1 MLSSCRDWVMPATDT
16 LVHTKYIVIL
26 PAILIFAAC
35 TELTDYD
42 NEQIQSAMQDSLLT
56 TTESW
61 DVQMTLMEQGI
72 RKVKIEGSHAVTY
85 SRPGNKKTRIDGPV
99 YVQLF
104 DSLGVME
111 TEAWS
116 RRAIYHE
123 ERSEFELFDSVR
135 VVTVQNNRLFSD
147 YLMWEK
153 KTGKINSPGFVL
165 VITRTDSI
173 AGRKFSG
180 TTDLSDYYIDE
191 PRGESIV
198 D

>member
-1 MLSSCRDWVMPATDT
+1 MPVIAT
-16 LVHTKYIVIL
+16 LVHTKYIAVFAVL
-26 PAILIFAAC
+26 SFAAC
-35 TELTDYD
+35 SELTEYD
-42 NEQIQSAMQDSLLT
+42 NERIQSAMQDSLLT

-61 DVQMTLMEQGI
+61 DVQMTLMEDGI
-72 RKVKIEGSHAVTY
+72 RKVQIEGKHAVTY

-104 DSLGVME
+104 DSAGVME

-116 RRAIYHE
+116 RSAIYHE

-153 KTGKINSPGFVL
+153 KTGKITSPGFVL
-165 VITRTDSI
+165 VITRLDSI

-180 TTDLSDYYIDE
+180 TTDLTDYYIDE

>member
-1 MLSSCRDWVMPATDT
+1 MPVIATS
-16 LVHTKYIVIL
+16 VQTKYIFIL
-26 PAILIFAAC
+26 PFLLILGAC
-35 TELTDYD
+35 SELTDYD
-42 NEQIQSAMQDSLLT
+42 NEQIQSALQDSLLT

-61 DVQMTLMEQGI
+61 DVQMTLMEQGV
-72 RKVKIEGSHAVTY
+72 RKVQIEGSHAVTY
-85 SRPGNKKTRIDGPV
+85 SRPGNKKTLINGPV

-104 DSLGVME
+104 DTAGVME

-135 VVTVQNNRLFSD
+135 VVTVQNNRLFSE

-153 KTGKINSPGFVL
+153 KTGQITSPGFVL
-165 VITRTDSI
+165 VITLTDSI
-173 AGRKFSG
+173 AGRKFTG
-180 TTDLSDYYIDE
+180 TTDLVDYIIEE

>member
-1 MLSSCRDWVMPATDT
+1 MPVTAT
-16 LVHTKYIVIL
+16 LVHTKYIIIL
-26 PAILIFAAC
+26 PALVLMAAC
-35 TELTDYD
+35 SELTDYD

-61 DVQMTLMEQGI
+61 DVQMTLMELGV
-72 RKVKIEGSHAVTY
+72 RKVQIEGSHAVTY
-85 SRPGNKKTRIDGPV
+85 SRPGNKKTRIAGPV

-104 DSLGVME
+104 DSAGVME

-116 RRAIYHE
+116 RSAIYHE
-123 ERSEFELFDSVR
+123 ERAEFELFDSVR

-153 KTGKINSPGFVL
+153 KTGKISSPGYVL
-165 VITRTDSI
+165 VITRTDSL

-180 TTDLSDYYIDE
+180 TTDFSEYYFDE